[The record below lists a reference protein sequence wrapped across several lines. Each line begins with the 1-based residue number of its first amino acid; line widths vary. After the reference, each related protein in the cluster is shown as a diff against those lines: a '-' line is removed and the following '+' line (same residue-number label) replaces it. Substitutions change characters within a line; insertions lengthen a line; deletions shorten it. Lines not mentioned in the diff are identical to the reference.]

1 MPVYYIIM
9 YFVNAR
15 KRLTSSNLLLHLLP
29 TGAVFITMIA
39 LTILSWRNA
48 EEAFRAERQTSINN
62 VVSETRNGISDRLE
76 SYQLVLLGASGLFVA
91 SDDVS
96 RDEWRKFIRSFD
108 IQKNYPGVKGIG
120 YMVNATQEEL
130 PGIIRDIRADGFK
143 DAKIHPNT
151 KASNYAITKYFIPQ
165 HPSGLGYNM
174 LSHPARQF
182 AIQSAKET
190 GNATISD
197 RVTYT
202 KTEMPFSGVGFS
214 MYLPVWADS
223 GQQIKAPTERNLR
236 GYVFAPFLADDL
248 FAAALEHSSSGLHGL
263 RIYDGKISDDT
274 LLYQTDNFTSLDGS
288 KALKHT
294 EKLTLFGQEWIIDYR
309 FSPGIIA
316 ETTRNRPLTALV
328 AGTMLSVLLS
338 GFVLT
343 LLVARTRVL
352 AHSKQVEIQSAKD
365 ELLSLASHQL
375 RTPATSVKQYV
386 GMVLEGFAG
395 KLTRQQAALLDKAY
409 ESNERQLHIIN
420 EILYVAKIDAK
431 GIVLTPRRL
440 NINKLLRELTQELSV
455 TAKKSKQKIRLLMPK
470 KQVHI
475 EADEHSLRMAL
486 ENLISNALKYSHEN
500 TTTTVKLFVKDNE
513 INITVRDKGVGIAA
527 EDLPLLFQRFSRIP
541 NELSKQTSGSGIGLY
556 LSQQLI
562 QLHGGD
568 IEVSSMKDKGTT
580 FTVIL
585 PKVHT
590 S

>member
-1 MPVYYIIM
+1 M
-9 YFVNAR
+9 YFVNVR
-15 KRLTSSNLLLHLLP
+15 KKLSSSNFLLHVLP
-29 TGAVFITMIA
+29 AGAVFITMIA
-39 LTILSWRNA
+39 LTALSWRNA

-62 VVSETRNGISDRLE
+62 VVSETRNGVIDRLE
-76 SYQLVLLGASGLFVA
+76 SYRLVLLGASGLFVS
-91 SDDVS
+91 SDDVT
-96 RDEWRKFIRSFD
+96 RDEWRKFISSFN
-108 IQKNYPGVKGIG
+108 IQKNYPGVKGLG
-120 YMVNATQEEL
+120 YMTSADREEL
-130 PGIIRDIRADGFK
+130 PALIRDIRADGFK
-143 DAKIHPNT
+143 NAVIHPDT
-151 KASNYAITKYFIPQ
+151 EESDYAITTYFVPQ
-165 HPSGLGYNM
+165 HPPGLGYNM
-174 LSHPARQF
+174 FSHPARKN
-182 AIQSAKET
+182 AIGITKET
-190 GNATISD
+190 GEATISD
-197 RVTYT
+197 RVIYT

-214 MYLPVWADS
+214 MYLPVSANS
-223 GQQIKAPTERNLR
+223 EQQIKSPSERNLR
-236 GYVFAPFLADDL
+236 GYVFAPFLAED
-248 FAAALEHSSSGLHGL
+248 FFTAALEHSSNNLHGL
-263 RIYDGKISDDT
+263 RIYDGAAQEDK
-274 LLYQTDNFTSLDGS
+274 LLYQTANFASLDKNS
-288 KALKHT
+288 ELKHS
-294 EKLTLFGQEWIIDYR
+294 EILSLFGQEWIMDFR
-309 FSPGIIA
+309 FSPDIIA

-328 AGTMLSVLLS
+328 AGAMLSVLLA

-343 LLVARTRVL
+343 LLIARTRVL
-352 AHSKQVEIQSAKD
+352 AHSKQAEIQSAKD

-395 KLTRQQAALLDKAY
+395 KLTSQQTSLLDKAY

-470 KQVHI
+470 KQTYV

-486 ENLISNALKYSHEN
+486 ENLISNALKYSHEG
-500 TTTTVKLFVKDNE
+500 TTTTVKLTAKDDE
-513 INITVRDKGVGIAA
+513 IHITVKDKGVGIDA

-562 QLHGGD
+562 QLHNGD
-568 IEVSSMKDKGTT
+568 IKVSSVKDKGTT

-590 S
+590 P